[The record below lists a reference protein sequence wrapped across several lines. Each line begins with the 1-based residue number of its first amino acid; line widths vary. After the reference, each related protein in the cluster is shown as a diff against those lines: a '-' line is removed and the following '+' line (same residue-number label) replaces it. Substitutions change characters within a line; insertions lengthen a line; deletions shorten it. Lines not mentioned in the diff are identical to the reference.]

1 MNEKTP
7 QIRSILVIAIIA
19 AVAFSL
25 YMDIRLKNATKRY
38 DAIIAEKDKDFTR
51 VEVENAK
58 RSDELA
64 KQASLLKEVKESN
77 DELTGRLDLLT
88 RDLQKI
94 SQAPLKKAGPVISFE
109 KTDVKPAKKARE
121 TEKERAD
128 RLKTELEAAFNPGDN
143 TGS

>member
-7 QIRSILVIAIIA
+7 QIRLILVIAIIA

>member
-7 QIRSILVIAIIA
+7 QIRLILVIAIIA

-51 VEVENAK
+51 VEVENAR